1 MTETRSLGVRLRAIV
16 GHRAVWPLLALA
28 VILIIDGFISPGFF
42 TVRIVQG
49 RLFGSV
55 IDILYRAVP
64 PALLALGM
72 AVVIGTKG
80 IDLSVGSVI
89 AVVGATIAWRIH
101 AGDPHFV
108 ILLIALGVG
117 LLCGVWNGFLVAVLD
132 IQPIIATLI
141 LMVSGRGIGLMI
153 NLIYGGT
160 NPSFESPL
168 LQGLS
173 VGHIGLIPT
182 RLILGAAI
190 SSALW
195 LLIRRT
201 ALGLFLESVGGNAA
215 AANLA
220 GINARLIK
228 YSAYLISGDVRRLG
242 RHHSDRRHAHLRS
255 GQRRAVQR
263 ARRHPGGGDRRRFAG
278 RRTHLPR
285 HDAHRRAHHPGAD
298 DLDPDERAAARIQP
312 AGQGRRGALR
322 AAPAV
327 EQLSQRR
334 GLAVPPGES
343 MRERYLPLVAT
354 IIVFL
359 ALFITGGL
367 LYKHFFSTLVLG
379 HILADNAFIIIAAI
393 GTTFVILSGG
403 IDLSIGSMIGFVGVV
418 MASLDTLGWH
428 PLESAALMLAFG
440 VMFGAF
446 QGFIID
452 FCEIQPFIITLA
464 GLFMLRGAC
473 FMVTLDAIPIRHPFV
488 WRSPGPTFICRPAG
502 SSRVPP
508 SSCLWCWRSPS

>member
-1 MTETRSLGVRLRAIV
+1 MNAEQTSTMTETLTIGARLRAMA
-16 GHRAVWPLLALA
+16 GHRAVWPLVALA
-28 VILIIDGFISPGFF
+28 VILIVDGFIAPGFF
-42 TVRIVQG
+42 TIRIVQG

-55 IDILYRAVP
+55 IDIFYRAVP

-182 RLILGAAI
+182 RLILFAAI
-190 SSALW
+190 FVALW

-215 AANLA
+215 AAKLA
-220 GINARLIK
+220 GISSRLIK
-228 YSAYLISGDVRRLG
+228 YSAYLISGMCAGWAGIILTADT
-242 RHHSDRRHAHLRS
+242 HTSDPVS
-255 GQRRAVQR
+255 V
-263 ARRHPGGGDRRRFAG
+263 
-278 RRTHLPR
+278 
-285 HDAHRRAHHPGAD
+285 
-298 DLDPDERAAARIQP
+298 
-312 AGQGRRGALR
+312 
-322 AAPAV
+322 
-327 EQLSQRR
+327 
-334 GLAVPPGES
+334 
-343 MRERYLPLVAT
+343 
-354 IIVFL
+354 
-359 ALFITGGL
+359 ALF
-367 LYKHFFSTLVLG
+367 S
-379 HILADNAFIIIAAI
+379 
-393 GTTFVILSGG
+393 
-403 IDLSIGSMIGFVGVV
+403 
-418 MASLDTLGWH
+418 
-428 PLESAALMLAFG
+428 E
-440 VMFGAF
+440 
-446 QGFIID
+446 
-452 FCEIQPFIITLA
+452 
-464 GLFMLRGAC
+464 
-473 FMVTLDAIPIRHPFV
+473 LDAILAVVIGGGSLAGGRIYLGMTLIGALIIQALTTSILMSGLPPEYNLLVKAVVVLFV
-488 WRSPGPTFICRPAG
+488 LLLQSNNFRNAVFSLFRWRRQ
-502 SSRVPP
+502 
-508 SSCLWCWRSPS
+508 